1 MQKFLLKRGVEFRE
15 GEYVW
20 RVQTAL
26 PDGRIE
32 LSSDYSSPIRLYE
45 AEIWARHGNG
55 TWSVSIESLRETAAS
70 PIVVARRDVT
80 TFKEEDI
87 VVMRARLVY
96 LRAVEEAKCSRVHE
110 VETVI
115 KRVACEVG
123 ASIPPTYRSF
133 CRWRKRY
140 QPSRDVMDVVP
151 RHENKGRR
159 EILDGSLLTLVEDV
173 IETHYLNGQKLNVA
187 RLYDQVEEA
196 IDAHNE
202 RDLENPLPTISRATL
217 YRHVGKLNSY
227 LVTAAREGRTEAL
240 KQYRPVFR
248 RLKTKRLNERWE
260 IDHTPVNLLCVC
272 ERTRMVIVRPVLT
285 LIIDAHTRMVMGFH
299 IGARSPGQEE
309 VGWAMQM
316 AMLSKRDLLNRL
328 GLGHREWLARG
339 VAEMIFG
346 DNAWEFHGSATRA
359 GCDELGIS
367 LVYCPSRAPW
377 FKGRVERFMRTIAEQ
392 LFHLIPGTTW
402 SNTKD
407 RGEYPS
413 EKLACVTLEQL
424 TVFVVRWIVE
434 CYQHAPHRG
443 LKGKTPFQ
451 AWQESARL
459 TPIYMPADPDQ
470 LSVAFSDTIMRPITN
485 SGVTFDHLSYN
496 SSALQSLRH
505 SIPEEEKVKVRYFNE
520 LTGYVY
526 VYDPRQKEYLRV
538 DCTDPDYTKDLT
550 RWMHN
555 EVTGAMRDSSI
566 DINPV
571 SLRKARIRLADDIA
585 KAELDQKLKKRKWVA
600 QIKGKSSKDLLLGSA
615 NGNATD
621 DIIESNQVDPMV
633 VRFDSVPEFSVT
645 KRTER

>member
-1 MQKFLLKRGVEFRE
+1 MQRFLLKHGVEFQE

-20 RVQTAL
+20 RVQGGL

-32 LSSDYSSPIRLYE
+32 FSSDYGSPIRVPE
-45 AEIWARHGNG
+45 TEVWERHSNG
-55 TWSVSIESLRETAAS
+55 RWSVRIESLLETGAS
-70 PIVVARRDVT
+70 PIIVVPRDVS
-80 TFKEEDI
+80 TFEEKDI

-96 LRAVEEAKCSRVHE
+96 LRAVEEAKCSRVRE

-115 KRVACEVG
+115 RRVACEVG
-123 ASIPPTYRSF
+123 ALKPPNYRTF
-133 CRWRKRY
+133 CRWKKRY
-140 QPSRDVMDVVP
+140 QHSRDVMDVVP

-159 EILDGSLLTLVEDV
+159 EILEGPLLTLVEDV
-173 IETHYLNGQKLNVA
+173 IETHYLNDQKLNVA
-187 RLYDQVEEA
+187 RLFDRVEEA
-196 IDAHNE
+196 IAVRNE
-202 RDLENPLPTISRATL
+202 RDTENPLPTISRATL
-217 YRHVGKLNSY
+217 YRHVETLNSY
-227 LVTAAREGRTEAL
+227 LVTAAREGRTEAV
-240 KQYRPVFR
+240 KRYRPVFR
-248 RLKTKRLNERWE
+248 KLKTKRLNERWE
-260 IDHTPVNLLCVC
+260 IDHTPVNLMCVC

-309 VGWAMQM
+309 VGWAMKM

-328 GLGHREWLARG
+328 GLGHLEWLARG
-339 VAEMIFG
+339 VAEMVVG
-346 DNAWEFHGSATRA
+346 DNAWEFHGSAMRA

-367 LVYCPSRAPW
+367 LVYCPRRAPW
-377 FKGRVERFMRTIAEQ
+377 FKGRIERFMRTIAEQ
-392 LFHLIPGTTW
+392 LFHLIPGTTR

-407 RGEYPS
+407 RGDYPS
-413 EKLACVTLEQL
+413 EKLACVSLEEL

-443 LKGKTPFQ
+443 LKRKTPAQ
-451 AWQESARL
+451 VWQESARL

-470 LSVAFSDTIMRPITN
+470 LSIAFSDAIMRPITN

-496 SSALQSLRH
+496 SSALQLLRH
-505 SIPEEEKVKVRYFNE
+505 SIPDDEKVRVRYFNDQI
-520 LTGYVY
+520 GHIF
-526 VYDPRQKEYLRV
+526 VYDPRSKEYLRV
-538 DCTDPDYTKDLT
+538 DCTDPDYAKDLT

-585 KAELDQKLKKRKWVA
+585 KAELDQKLKKRKWAA
-600 QIKGKSSKDLLLGSA
+600 QIKGKSSKEILMEIA
-615 NGNATD
+615 NGNTAGD
-621 DIIESNQVDPMV
+621 AIESDQVEPMV
-633 VRFDSVPEFSVT
+633 VRFDSVPEFSVM

>member
-1 MQKFLLKRGVEFRE
+1 MQKFLIKRGIEFRE

-20 RVQTAL
+20 RVQSAL

-32 LSSDYSSPIRLYE
+32 LSSDYGSPIRLHE
-45 AEIWARHGNG
+45 TEIWARHGNG
-55 TWSVSIESLRETAAS
+55 TWSVSIESLRETSAS
-70 PIVVARRDVT
+70 PIVVARRDVS
-80 TFKEEDI
+80 TFEEKDLA
-87 VVMRARLVY
+87 VMRARLVY
-96 LRAVEEAKCSRVHE
+96 LKAVEEAKCSRVRE

-115 KRVACEVG
+115 KRVACEAG
-123 ASIPPTYRSF
+123 ALTPPNYRTF

-140 QPSRDVMDVVP
+140 RHSRDVMDVVP

-159 EILDGSLLTLVEDV
+159 EILDGPLLTLVEDV

-196 IDAHNE
+196 IDAYNE
-202 RDLENPLPTISRATL
+202 RDPENPLPMISQATL
-217 YRHVGKLNSY
+217 YRHVGKLNDY

-240 KQYRPVFR
+240 KRYRPVLR

-328 GLGHREWLARG
+328 GLGHLEWQARG
-339 VAEMIFG
+339 VAEMVFG
-346 DNAWEFHGSATRA
+346 DNAWEFHGSATRS

-367 LVYCPSRAPW
+367 LVYCPKRAPW

-402 SNTKD
+402 SNTRD

-413 EKLACVTLEQL
+413 EKLACVTLEEL

-443 LKGKTPFQ
+443 LKGKTPAQ

-459 TPIYMPADPDQ
+459 TPIYMPAEPDQ
-470 LSVAFSDTIMRPITN
+470 LSVAFTDTIMRPITN

-496 SSALQSLRH
+496 SSALQLLRH
-505 SIPEEEKVKVRYFNE
+505 SIPDDEKVKVRYFNE
-520 LTGYVY
+520 QTGYVY
-526 VYDPRQKEYLRV
+526 VYDPRQKEYFRV
-538 DCTDPDYTKDLT
+538 DCTDPDYTEDLT

-555 EVTGAMRDSSI
+555 EVTGAMRDSRI

-571 SLRKARIRLADDIA
+571 ALRKARIRLADDIA

-600 QIKGKSSKDLLLGSA
+600 QIKGKSSKEIVFGAAGGTVMGNSA
-615 NGNATD
+615 QSDQAD
-621 DIIESNQVDPMV
+621 SMV
-633 VRFDSVPEFSVT
+633 VRFDSVPEFSVM

>member
-1 MQKFLLKRGVEFRE
+1 MQKFLLKRGVEFLE

-20 RVQTAL
+20 RVQCAL

-32 LSSDYSSPIRLYE
+32 FSSEYSSPIRVHE
-45 AEIWARHGNG
+45 TEIWKRHGNG
-55 TWSVSIESLRETAAS
+55 QWSVRIESLLETGAS
-70 PIVVARRDVT
+70 PIIVARRDVS
-80 TFKEEDI
+80 TFEEKDLA
-87 VVMRARLVY
+87 VMRARLVY
-96 LRAVEEAKCSRVHE
+96 LRAVEEAKCSRVRE
-110 VETVI
+110 IETVI
-115 KRVACEVG
+115 EQVAREVG
-123 ASIPPTYRSF
+123 ALTPPDYRTF

-140 QPSRDVMDVVP
+140 QHSRDAMDVVP

-173 IETHYLNGQKLNVA
+173 IETHYLNDQKLNVA
-187 RLYDQVEEA
+187 RLYDHVEEA
-196 IDAHNE
+196 IDAQNE
-202 RDLENPLPTISRATL
+202 RDPENPLPTISRATL
-217 YRHVGKLNSY
+217 YRHIQKLNDY

-240 KQYRPVFR
+240 KKYRPVFS

-260 IDHTPVNLLCVC
+260 IDHTPVNLMCVC

-309 VGWAMQM
+309 VGWAMRM

-328 GLGHREWLARG
+328 GLGHLEWPARG
-339 VAEMIFG
+339 VAEMVVG
-346 DNAWEFHGSATRA
+346 DNAWEFHGSAMRA

-367 LVYCPSRAPW
+367 LVYCPKRAPW

-413 EKLACVTLEQL
+413 EKLACVSLEEL

-443 LKGKTPFQ
+443 LKRKTPFQ

-459 TPIYMPADPDQ
+459 TPIYMPADPNQ

-496 SSALQSLRH
+496 SSALQLLRH
-505 SIPEEEKVKVRYFNE
+505 SIPDDEKVKVRYFNDQ
-520 LTGYVY
+520 TDCVY

-538 DCTDPDYTKDLT
+538 DCTDPEYTRDLT

-555 EVTGAMRDSSI
+555 EVTSGMRDNSI
-566 DINPV
+566 DINTV
-571 SLRKARIRLADDIA
+571 SLRKARVRLADDIA
-585 KAELDQKLKKRKWVA
+585 KAELDQKLKKRRWVA
-600 QIKGKSSKDLLLGSA
+600 QIKGKSSKDVLLGRVD
-615 NGNATD
+615 GNASD
-621 DIIESNQVDPMV
+621 KPAESEQVAPTV
-633 VRFDSVPEFSVT
+633 VRFNSVPEFSVM

>member
-1 MQKFLLKRGVEFRE
+1 MQKFLLKRGVEFCE

-20 RVQTAL
+20 RVQSAM

-32 LSSDYSSPIRLYE
+32 LSSEYGSPIRLHE

-55 TWSVSIESLRETAAS
+55 QWSVRVESLLETGAS
-70 PIVVARRDVT
+70 PIVVARRDVS
-80 TFKEEDI
+80 TFEEKDI

-96 LRAVEEAKCSRVHE
+96 LRAVEAAKCSRVRE
-110 VETVI
+110 VEKVI

-123 ASIPPTYRSF
+123 ASMPPDYRTF

-140 QPSRDVMDVVP
+140 LHSSDVMDVVP

-159 EILDGSLLTLVEDV
+159 EILDGPLLTLVEDV
-173 IETHYLNGQKLNVA
+173 IDTHYLNDQKLNVA
-187 RLYDQVEEA
+187 RLYDHVEEA
-196 IDAHNE
+196 IDVHNE
-202 RDLENPLPTISRATL
+202 RDPDNPLPTISRSTL
-217 YRHVGKLNSY
+217 YRHVEKLNSY
-227 LVTAAREGRTEAL
+227 LVTAAREGRAEAL

-260 IDHTPVNLLCVC
+260 IDHTPVNLMCVC

-316 AMLSKRDLLNRL
+316 AMLSKCDLLNRL
-328 GLGHREWLARG
+328 GLGHLEWLARG
-339 VAEMIFG
+339 VAEMVVG
-346 DNAWEFHGSATRA
+346 DNAWEFHGSAMRA
-359 GCDELGIS
+359 GCDDLGIS
-367 LVYCPSRAPW
+367 LVYCPRRALW
-377 FKGRVERFMRTIAEQ
+377 FKGRIERFMRTIAEQ
-392 LFHLIPGTTW
+392 LFHLIPGTTR

-407 RGEYPS
+407 RGDYPS
-413 EKLACVTLEQL
+413 EKLACVSLQEL

-434 CYQHAPHRG
+434 CYQHTPHRG
-443 LKGKTPFQ
+443 LKRKTPAQ

-459 TPIYMPADPDQ
+459 TPTYMPADPGQ
-470 LSVAFSDTIMRPITN
+470 LSIAFSDAIMRPITN
-485 SGVTFDHLSYN
+485 SGVTFEHLSYN
-496 SSALQSLRH
+496 SSALQLLRH
-505 SIPEEEKVKVRYFNE
+505 SIPDDEKVRVRYFNDQ
-520 LTGYVY
+520 TGHIF
-526 VYDPRQKEYLRV
+526 VYDPRSKEYLRV
-538 DCTDPDYTKDLT
+538 DCTDPDYSKDLT

-555 EVTGAMRDSSI
+555 EITGGMRDSSI

-600 QIKGKSSKDLLLGSA
+600 QIKGKSSKDLLLGTA
-615 NGNATD
+615 GGNAVD
-621 DIIESNQVDPMV
+621 DSAESDQVDPMV
-633 VRFDSVPEFSVT
+633 VRFDSVPEFSIM

>member
-20 RVQTAL
+20 RVQSAL

-32 LSSDYSSPIRLYE
+32 LSSDYGSPIRLHE
-45 AEIWARHGNG
+45 TEIWARHGNG
-55 TWSVSIESLRETAAS
+55 QWSVRAESLLETGAS
-70 PIVVARRDVT
+70 PIVVAQRDVS
-80 TFKEEDI
+80 TFEEKDI

-96 LRAVEEAKCSRVHE
+96 LRAVEEAKCSRVRE
-110 VETVI
+110 VEKVI

-123 ASIPPTYRSF
+123 ASMPPDYRTF

-140 QPSRDVMDVVP
+140 LHSRDVMDVVP

-159 EILDGSLLTLVEDV
+159 ELLDGPLLALVEDA
-173 IETHYLNGQKLNVA
+173 IETHYLNNQKLNVA
-187 RLYDQVEEA
+187 RLYDRVEEA
-196 IDAHNE
+196 IDVYNE
-202 RDLENPLPTISRATL
+202 RDPDNPLPTISRATL
-217 YRHVGKLNSY
+217 YRHVEKLNRY
-227 LVTAAREGRTEAL
+227 LVIAAREGRTEAL
-240 KQYRPVFR
+240 KRYRPVFR

-260 IDHTPVNLLCVC
+260 IDHTPVNLMCVC

-309 VGWAMQM
+309 VGWAMRM
-316 AMLSKRDLLNRL
+316 AMLSKCDLLNRL

-339 VAEMIFG
+339 VAEIVVG
-346 DNAWEFHGSATRA
+346 DNAWEFHGCATRT
-359 GCDELGIS
+359 GCDELGTT
-367 LVYCPSRAPW
+367 LVYCPKRAPW

-392 LFHLIPGTTW
+392 LFHTIPGTTR
-402 SNTKD
+402 SNTRD
-407 RGEYPS
+407 RGEYQS
-413 EKLACVTLEQL
+413 EKLACVTLDEL

-434 CYQHAPHRG
+434 CYQHAPHGG

-459 TPIYMPADPDQ
+459 MPVYMPADPDQ
-470 LSVAFSDTIMRPITN
+470 LSIAFSETVMRPITN

-496 SSALQSLRH
+496 SSALQLLRH
-505 SIPEEEKVKVRYFNE
+505 SIPEDEKVRVRYFNE
-520 LTGYVY
+520 QTGYVY
-526 VYDPRQKEYLRV
+526 VYDPRQEEYFRV

-555 EVTGAMRDSSI
+555 EVTGAMRDNHI

-571 SLRKARIRLADDIA
+571 ALRKARIRLADDIA

-600 QIKGKSSKDLLLGSA
+600 QIKGKSSKDILIGTA
-615 NGNATD
+615 GGQAVD
-621 DIIESNQVDPMV
+621 DFVESEQVDPTV
-633 VRFDSVPEFSVT
+633 VRFDSVPEFSVM